1 MKPSLSIRYAWYG
14 MILWVTLAPLVILF
28 PWSGS
33 RAKEI
38 LLENALNEE
47 AYFNRQAGITLD
59 RRIDHL
65 ISQLQSRVVAI
76 EILKSEESVRSFV
89 SKSSGLYPEIPD
101 WAVVS
106 PNGDIVAYA
115 GTIPD
120 RSLFPEGGL
129 SSYAAKI
136 VFKEGR
142 FIDIQEQQG
151 EGQKIILS
159 LPIETFGLPG
169 SKIIG
174 LLTPEDLLKDI
185 PLQILRPEVVTYI
198 ANSQG
203 RLIFTNRKG
212 GEEVKNL
219 KELPPVSAFVGKKGW
234 AENEEYTGLGGKKVY
249 GTMSPLNRFKWG
261 IVTEVPRASL
271 IGPVSDEIE
280 FLGKVHL
287 FIVVLFGLSGVYLV
301 NRFLKPLSRLTEALD
316 KTSRGEFSLLKTGT
330 RFKETDLL
338 IEEFNRMVT
347 MRGNYEE
354 EIQRSEERYRS
365 LIEQASDGILIT
377 DDAGRF
383 LEINPRGTELLG
395 FSREELMAMRLPDL
409 IPEEDRMRVSRF
421 MSSLDGEKI
430 SLIEYQ
436 FRMKDG
442 TLLPVE
448 VSARLLSEK
457 RIQAIVRDIRERK
470 DAEKTIRNLA
480 YYDHLTG
487 LPNRILLQDRLQLS
501 ILMGMRDGNPLAL
514 LFLDLDRFKEIND
527 TLGHQTGDILL
538 KEVADRI
545 KGVLRESDTAARLGG
560 DEFAVLLPG
569 STREGAVMAAQKILR
584 AVEKPVMLRGMTLG
598 VNASLGI
605 ALFPDHGEEAQLLI
619 QRADVAM
626 YEAKKLASGYAVYS
640 FGQDINTPVRLARVS
655 ELRQSLSGQMFL
667 LYQPKIHLQTGVIE
681 GVEALVR
688 WNHPKQGIIDPD
700 QFIPLAEQTGLIKP
714 LTLFVLEEALKQAG
728 RWRRFGM
735 ELTVAVNLSQRSLHD
750 PELPEMISEI
760 IERLKVPPR
769 GLEFEISESALMAD
783 SVGAL
788 EIVKRISKLG
798 VSISIDDFGTG
809 YAPLSYLK
817 KLPVESIKVDRSFV
831 KKMTYDED
839 DRIIVRSIIDLGHNL
854 GLKIIAEGVD
864 KPESLEILESF
875 RCDSAQGYFISRPLN
890 AQDLGEWMAK
900 SRWKVKKLLG
910 EIPAK

>member
-47 AYFNRQAGITLD
+47 AYFNRQAGISLD

-65 ISQLQSRVVAI
+65 ISQLRSRVVAI
-76 EILKSEESVRSFV
+76 EILDSEESVRSFV
-89 SKSSGLYPEIPD
+89 RKSSGLFPEIQD
-101 WAVVS
+101 WAVIS
-106 PNGDIVAYA
+106 PGGDILAYS

-136 VFKEGR
+136 VFNEGR
-142 FIDIQEQQG
+142 FIDIQEQKG
-151 EGQKIILS
+151 EGQIIILS
-159 LPIETFGLPG
+159 LPIETFGQAG

-174 LLTPEDLLKDI
+174 FLTPEDLLKDI
-185 PLQILRPEVVTYI
+185 PLRFLPSEVITYI
-198 ANSQG
+198 ADSGG
-203 RLIFTNRKG
+203 RLIFSNKKG

-219 KELPPVSAFVGKKGW
+219 KELPPVRAFLEKKGW
-234 AENEEYTGLGGKKVY
+234 AENGEYTGLVGKKVY

-261 IVTEVPRASL
+261 IVTEVPRAAL
-271 IGPVSDEIE
+271 IGPVTEEIE

-287 FIVVLFGLSGVYLV
+287 FIVALFALSGVYLV
-301 NRFLKPLSRLTEALD
+301 NRFLKPLSRLTKALD
-316 KTSRGEFSLLKTGT
+316 RTSRGEFSLLKTGT

-347 MRGNYEE
+347 IRGKYEE
-354 EIQRSEERYRS
+354 EIQQSEERYRS
-365 LIEQASDGILIT
+365 LIEQASDGIFIT
-377 DDAGRF
+377 DAEGGV
-383 LEINPRGTELLG
+383 LEVNPRGTELLG
-395 FSREELMAMRLPDL
+395 FSKEEIMEMKLPDL

-421 MSSLDGEKI
+421 FKSLDGEKI

-436 FRMKDG
+436 FRKKDG
-442 TLLPVE
+442 RLLPVE

-457 RIQAIVRDIRERK
+457 RIQAIVRDVSERRE
-470 DAEKTIRNLA
+470 AEKAIWNLA

-501 ILMGMRDGNPLAL
+501 ILMGIRDGNPLAL

-527 TLGHQTGDILL
+527 TLGHLSGDILL

-605 ALFPDHGEEAQLLI
+605 ALFPDHGEEAQVLI

-655 ELRQSLSGQMFL
+655 ELRQSLSGQMLL
-667 LYQPKIHLQTGVIE
+667 LYQPKIHLKTGVIE

-688 WNHPKQGIIDPD
+688 WNHPKQGMIEPD

-714 LTLFVLEEALKQAG
+714 LTLFVLEEALKQVG
-728 RWRRFGM
+728 RWRRSGI
-735 ELTVAVNLSQRSLHD
+735 ELPVSVNLSQRSLQD
-750 PELPEMISEI
+750 PQFPEMISEI
-760 IERLKVPPR
+760 IERSEVPP
-769 GLEFEISESALMAD
+769 GWLEFEISENALMAD

-788 EIVKRISKLG
+788 EKLKRISKLG
-798 VSISIDDFGTG
+798 VRLSIDD
-809 YAPLSYLK
+809 
-817 KLPVESIKVDRSFV
+817 
-831 KKMTYDED
+831 
-839 DRIIVRSIIDLGHNL
+839 
-854 GLKIIAEGVD
+854 
-864 KPESLEILESF
+864 
-875 RCDSAQGYFISRPLN
+875 
-890 AQDLGEWMAK
+890 
-900 SRWKVKKLLG
+900 
-910 EIPAK
+910 